1 MVGGIMQDN
10 RVLVIY
16 DGKSG
21 FCRAQ
26 IGLLKCLDLWGVL
39 HFESL
44 HSERISSEFPMIS
57 HEDLL
62 KRMYVVSPD
71 HFIYGGADA
80 VKYISR
86 KLILLWP
93 IALLLHIPYTMPLWN
108 MMYNFIA
115 RNRYRIV
122 GKCTDNCKI
131 R

>member
-10 RVLVIY
+10 RALVIY
-16 DGKSG
+16 DGMCE

-39 HFESL
+39 QFESL

-62 KRMYVVSPD
+62 KRMYVVSSD

-108 MMYNFIA
+108 MMYDFIA
-115 RNRYRIV
+115 RNRYRIA
-122 GKCTDNCKI
+122 GKCTDSCKI